1 MSKFSLDKLKG
12 KLWSQGRRDN
22 LNLVM
27 ALFQQLNFGVHLNL
41 TVLVHVSL

>member
-12 KLWSQGRRDN
+12 KLWSQSRRDN

-27 ALFQQLNFGVHLNL
+27 ALFKIQQLHL
-41 TVLVHVSL
+41 VFI